1 MSNMATATQ
10 SPVRVGARLEPGL
23 SRWLWIVK
31 WVLAIPHYLVLVLLW
46 LAFVA
51 VSVGAFFAIL
61 FTGRYP
67 RDEPEHVLT
76 IARPERPDI
85 GGTYTPRP

>member
-1 MSNMATATQ
+1 MRHFFRYTAVGAFATA
-10 SPVRVGARLEPGL
+10 A
-23 SRWLWIVK
+23 
-31 WVLAIPHYLVLVLLW
+31 HYLVLVLLW